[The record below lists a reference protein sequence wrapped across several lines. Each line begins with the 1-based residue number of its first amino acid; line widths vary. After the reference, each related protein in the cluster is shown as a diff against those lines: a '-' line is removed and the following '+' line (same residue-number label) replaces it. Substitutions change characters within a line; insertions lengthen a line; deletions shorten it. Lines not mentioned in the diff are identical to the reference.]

1 MSDMIN
7 EEEKIGKI
15 SIADGVVASI
25 AGIDA
30 IEIFKAVDG
39 FGLSRVDF
47 FVDENGQ
54 PVFNEINTLPG
65 FTAISMYPMLWEKQG
80 ISKKELVAKLG
91 KKNLAN
97 GVKVEIADGNVSV
110 DLSLEVEYG
119 TSIKKVSEGVQ
130 EKVKQAIENMTGLHV
145 RVVNVVVSGIKM
157 TKE

>member
-25 AGIDA
+25 AGIAA
-30 IEIFKAVDG
+30 IEVEGVSKLTG
-39 FGLSRVDF
+39 
-47 FVDENGQ
+47 N
-54 PVFNEINTLPG
+54 
-65 FTAISMYPMLWEKQG
+65 IS
-80 ISKKELVAKLG
+80 KELVG

-97 GVKVEIADGNVSV
+97 GVKVEITDGNVVV
-110 DLSLEVEYG
+110 DVSLEVEYG

-157 TKE
+157 NKE

>member
-25 AGIDA
+25 AGIAA
-30 IEIFKAVDG
+30 IEVEGVSKLTG
-39 FGLSRVDF
+39 
-47 FVDENGQ
+47 N
-54 PVFNEINTLPG
+54 
-65 FTAISMYPMLWEKQG
+65 IS
-80 ISKKELVAKLG
+80 KELVAKLG

-145 RVVNVVVSGIKM
+145 SVVNVVVSGIKM

>member
-1 MSDMIN
+1 MGIKRQAPYSSLYGAFLRAGMQWFYLSWRNECDMIN

-25 AGIDA
+25 AGIAA
-30 IEIFKAVDG
+30 IEVEGVSKLTG
-39 FGLSRVDF
+39 
-47 FVDENGQ
+47 N
-54 PVFNEINTLPG
+54 
-65 FTAISMYPMLWEKQG
+65 IS
-80 ISKKELVAKLG
+80 KELVAKLG

-97 GVKVEIADGNVSV
+97 GVKVEITDGNVVV
-110 DLSLEVEYG
+110 DVSLEVEYG

-157 TKE
+157 NKE

>member
-25 AGIDA
+25 AGIAA
-30 IEIFKAVDG
+30 IEVEG
-39 FGLSRVDF
+39 
-47 FVDENGQ
+47 
-54 PVFNEINTLPG
+54 
-65 FTAISMYPMLWEKQG
+65 
-80 ISKKELVAKLG
+80 VAKLG

-97 GVKVEIADGNVSV
+97 GVKVEITDGNVVV
-110 DLSLEVEYG
+110 DVSLEVEYG

-157 TKE
+157 NKE

>member
-1 MSDMIN
+1 MCVKEATMSDMIN

-25 AGIDA
+25 AGIAA
-30 IEIFKAVDG
+30 IEVEGVSKLTG
-39 FGLSRVDF
+39 
-47 FVDENGQ
+47 N
-54 PVFNEINTLPG
+54 
-65 FTAISMYPMLWEKQG
+65 IS
-80 ISKKELVAKLG
+80 KELVAKLG

-130 EKVKQAIENMTGLHV
+130 DKVKQAIENMTGLHV

>member
-1 MSDMIN
+1 MCVKEATMSDMIN

-25 AGIDA
+25 AGIAA
-30 IEIFKAVDG
+30 IEVEGVSKLTG
-39 FGLSRVDF
+39 
-47 FVDENGQ
+47 N
-54 PVFNEINTLPG
+54 
-65 FTAISMYPMLWEKQG
+65 IS
-80 ISKKELVAKLG
+80 KELVAKLG

>member
-25 AGIDA
+25 AGIAA
-30 IEIFKAVDG
+30 IEVEGVSKLTG
-39 FGLSRVDF
+39 
-47 FVDENGQ
+47 N
-54 PVFNEINTLPG
+54 
-65 FTAISMYPMLWEKQG
+65 IS
-80 ISKKELVAKLG
+80 KELVAKLG

-110 DLSLEVEYG
+110 DVSLEVEYG

-145 RVVNVVVSGIKM
+145 CVVNVVVSGIKM